1 MHAKEERVLRPVPG
15 REARLTHPGCRTTLI
30 ILAVAWAARALAI
43 LLFSSCAEATAMARC
58 TAGAAPPL
66 PLVSVIIP
74 CHNAMPWLDAC
85 LASCATQDYEGPL
98 EVSIFDDSSTD
109 GSDACIRAWAGRLE
123 DAGVRCV
130 CSGNRWP
137 GSDGNGVTD
146 PTAPAGGAG
155 RARNKA
161 VAQSSGSFLCFLDA
175 DDVML
180 PGRVRRQLAAARE
193 HPCAIIGGGFVKEP
207 PGATEHYAKWY
218 AARNAGIHA
227 FVSAGRW
234 WSIPTPPIHCHL
246 TSLCP
251 RASASRA
258 NGLTDTQLW
267 LQHFR
272 ELTVLMPTWFFSR
285 AVFDRVGAFVEA
297 DPTAEGEAE
306 DLIFFHAHIAGE
318 LARLAATPST
328 TPLPTHATAS
338 TQDGMGC
345 DAAARWEKP
354 TRLASEDARLERRGQ
369 LQLSMG
375 SLYSSH
381 ASASSST
388 ATGASLD
395 AGEGETGGAASSG
408 EGGRWEERAAP
419 QFLVRAGEGCQA

>member
-1 MHAKEERVLRPVPG
+1 MTARFSVRHFFFFCKAHYCGESCMRTARTHPG
-15 REARLTHPGCRTTLI
+15 REARLTDHGSRTTLI

-227 FVSAGRW
+227 FVSAERW
-234 WSIPTPPIHCHL
+234 WSIPDATNALPFDE
-246 TSLCP
+246 SLPACRCLQGEWPDGRAAVAAALP
-251 RASASRA
+251 RADRA
-258 NGLTDTQLW
+258 
-267 LQHFR
+267 
-272 ELTVLMPTWFFSR
+272 
-285 AVFDRVGAFVEA
+285 
-297 DPTAEGEAE
+297 
-306 DLIFFHAHIAGE
+306 HAHLVLFAC
-318 LARLAATPST
+318 RLRS
-328 TPLPTHATAS
+328 
-338 TQDGMGC
+338 
-345 DAAARWEKP
+345 
-354 TRLASEDARLERRGQ
+354 RR
-369 LQLSMG
+369 
-375 SLYSSH
+375 SL
-381 ASASSST
+381 
-388 ATGASLD
+388 
-395 AGEGETGGAASSG
+395 
-408 EGGRWEERAAP
+408 R
-419 QFLVRAGEGCQA
+419 